1 MKFEQVISILG
12 AFEREKVRYVLI
24 GSMAMAAQGIIRATR
39 DVDFFVA
46 PEPANVERIKRAL
59 HSVFDDASIDDIGSD
74 DLAGSYPVL
83 RYGPPDGDF
92 VVDLVARIGDA
103 FSFDDMESEEI
114 LVEGIR
120 VRVATPRML
129 YRMKRDTV
137 RPQDRVDAEQL
148 RSVFRLP
155 EED

>member
-59 HSVFDDASIDDIGSD
+59 HSVFDDASIDDIDSD

-83 RYGPPDGDF
+83 RYGPPEGDF
-92 VVDLVARIGDA
+92 VVDLVARLGET
-103 FSFDDMESEEI
+103 FSFDDIESEEM

-155 EED
+155 EE